1 MGFLGDL
8 GVSRVPSGRG
18 SSGEALF
25 FWAVGQFVGVDEVDP
40 QDRDILVEVADDDTG
55 RVKISF
61 QSQSQ
66 ILACLLAQCQN
77 QHPTLWWHCTEYPF
91 T

>member
-40 QDRDILVEVADDDTG
+40 QDRDILFVNLHSNKDGAVRCG
-55 RVKISF
+55 RSF
-61 QSQSQ
+61 FIDHVGS
-66 ILACLLAQCQN
+66 IVN
-77 QHPTLWWHCTEYPF
+77 
-91 T
+91 